1 MGAGSL
7 FHIRREMTG
16 SGTTLAT
23 SRLVLSVD
31 MVVDHRHAPPQPEG
45 DGLYVETLLDFSATA
60 LSQAA
65 QQALKRRLTLDAT
78 TFDQDWK
85 ARRSKPTR
93 ILACI
98 IFF

>member
-78 TFDQDWK
+78 TFD
-85 ARRSKPTR
+85 
-93 ILACI
+93 
-98 IFF
+98 